1 MLIQA
6 HEDSRFDRSK
16 TVGTVAS
23 KATNGILS
31 GTLLDEAWT
40 HLNAEVASHFLD
52 RYREQLRG

>member
-1 MLIQA
+1 MGKDPVTRIVDLM
-6 HEDSRFDRSK
+6 
-16 TVGTVAS
+16 GTVAT
-23 KATNGILS
+23 KAVNGILS